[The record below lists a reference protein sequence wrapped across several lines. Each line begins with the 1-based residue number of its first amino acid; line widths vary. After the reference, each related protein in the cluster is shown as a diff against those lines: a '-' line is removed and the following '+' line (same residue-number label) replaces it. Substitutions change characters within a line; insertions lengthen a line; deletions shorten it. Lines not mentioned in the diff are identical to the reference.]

1 MELYREIINAPHTL
15 IAGTTG
21 SGKSVVLNGIIREI
35 LLSHT
40 DTTAELY
47 MVDPKAV
54 ELWQYHNICK
64 GYTEE
69 AEEVPYM
76 LDEVIEIM
84 ENRFKAMRDRGE
96 NLWSGSHIFIVIDEL
111 ADLMISPQNKV
122 IELKLQKILQKGR
135 AARITIIAA
144 TQAPNRQIIPAN
156 LVLNFTNRLALRFV
170 SAIESRQIVNQSGAE
185 LLPKYGK
192 GIYLSPDG
200 TKPVTIPLTPSN
212 KDIIGTWEEKE
223 DEEVI
228 VISKKEL
235 PRPQTVPSINYDFAE
250 KFYVWLGVGLMG
262 AGLLVALV

>member
-54 ELWQYHNICK
+54 ELYQYHAICK

-69 AEEVPYM
+69 AAEVPFM
-76 LDEVIEIM
+76 LDGIIDTM
-84 ENRFKAMRDRGE
+84 ETRYKTMRDRGE
-96 NLWSGSHIFIVIDEL
+96 NKWTGSHIYIVIDEL
-111 ADLMISPQNKV
+111 ADLMISPQNKA
-122 IELKLQKILQKGR
+122 IKLKMQKILQKGR
-135 AARITIIAA
+135 ASAITIIAA

-156 LVLNFTNRLALRFV
+156 LVLNFTNRLALRCL
-170 SAIESRQIVNQSGAE
+170 SSIESRQIVNQSGAE

-200 TKPVTIPLTPSN
+200 IKQVEIPLTPSN
-212 KDIIGTWEEKE
+212 KDVIGRWAEQAE
-223 DEEVI
+223 EEVI
-228 VISKKEL
+228 VISK
-235 PRPQTVPSINYDFAE
+235 PVAQRTAPVIDYNYAE
-250 KFYVWLGVGLMG
+250 KFYIALGVGLMG
-262 AGLLVALV
+262 MGVLVALI